1 MFSSFNK
8 LKIRSK
14 LLLVTFGT
22 MFTILPFIFIYLYV
36 QINKIYYESVTE
48 TVTNNVENTANEIST
63 ETNTQ
68 AAVIRTLANSFAGDV
83 ANRQNRDGLRE
94 SFNGMIESAMNT
106 NPDIFGIWCH
116 WEQNA
121 LDSLDGLYAGTDG
134 HDSTGRFIPYWLR
147 ESGYLKFQSLP
158 RIYDNRDFYLKVKQ
172 TKSEV
177 VVEPYLFSTEGK
189 EMLFVTI
196 VCPIIVKDEFVGA
209 IGVDFPLNNIQ
220 KIIEQKEI
228 LGTNMAAIYTEN
240 ENIVAHYDA
249 KNNGKSVRGTIK
261 MFSDAQVTQISDG
274 IKANQNF
281 KLTVGGTDGDDEI
294 EVFCAPFEVARTK
307 TNWGVIQEVP
317 TKIMG
322 EKIAELILKILV
334 LALIALAVMSTLI
347 YLNANSI
354 SKSLSGLVGF
364 LNLLTEGDLT
374 LDVPENVLQ
383 VGDETGEMARATQ
396 KMQEQMRLVI
406 AKIIQSADNIAI
418 ASAQLQSGNQS
429 VAQGA
434 NEQAA
439 NVEEVSSTME
449 EIVANI
455 QQNTENAKRTDILA
469 GDVNKNI
476 TVANDTSAES
486 LESIKKIADKIKIVN
501 NIAFQTNILA
511 LNAAVEAA
519 RAGERGKGFAV
530 VAAEVRKLAEH
541 SKKAADEIMALA
553 AKTVNVTEQS
563 AKMLNDMIPNIN
575 KVSVLVQE
583 IASASSEQSSGS
595 NQVNTAIQQLNS
607 VAQQNASA
615 SEAMASS
622 ADMLANQAKELKNIV
637 AFYKLNDD

>member
-1 MFSSFNK
+1 M
-8 LKIRSK
+8 
-14 LLLVTFGT
+14 
-22 MFTILPFIFIYLYV
+22 
-36 QINKIYYESVTE
+36 
-48 TVTNNVENTANEIST
+48 
-63 ETNTQ
+63 
-68 AAVIRTLANSFAGDV
+68 
-83 ANRQNRDGLRE
+83 
-94 SFNGMIESAMNT
+94 
-106 NPDIFGIWCH
+106 
-116 WEQNA
+116 
-121 LDSLDGLYAGTDG
+121 
-134 HDSTGRFIPYWLR
+134 
-147 ESGYLKFQSLP
+147 
-158 RIYDNRDFYLKVKQ
+158 
-172 TKSEV
+172 
-177 VVEPYLFSTEGK
+177 
-189 EMLFVTI
+189 
-196 VCPIIVKDEFVGA
+196 
-209 IGVDFPLNNIQ
+209 
-220 KIIEQKEI
+220 
-228 LGTNMAAIYTEN
+228 
-240 ENIVAHYDA
+240 
-249 KNNGKSVRGTIK
+249 
-261 MFSDAQVTQISDG
+261 
-274 IKANQNF
+274 
-281 KLTVGGTDGDDEI
+281 
-294 EVFCAPFEVARTK
+294 
-307 TNWGVIQEVP
+307 
-317 TKIMG
+317 
-322 EKIAELILKILV
+322 
-334 LALIALAVMSTLI
+334 
-347 YLNANSI
+347 
-354 SKSLSGLVGF
+354 
-364 LNLLTEGDLT
+364 TEGDLT

-519 RAGERGKGFAV
+519 RAGEQGKGFAV